1 MSYRGALLIAPS
13 IVLMS
18 CLICQAQV
26 EQGAISGVVTD
37 SSGAFVPK
45 AKITATNEATG
56 VVARAEATDEGYY
69 KIPYLLPGSYTVQ
82 IEKDG
87 FAISRVTSVP
97 VQVGQTATINASLK
111 PGTLHEEITVAANA
125 VMIDQTSSSLGYVGT
140 GAQILELPTG
150 RNPFS
155 LLGLAPG
162 VINTGNSGTGP
173 IINGG
178 RSNTTAIL
186 LDGQDTRNN
195 STLDNGYS
203 APQESVAEL
212 RFITNSFSSEYGR
225 STGGVVVAE
234 SRTGTNTLHGS
245 AYDYLQNDDLNA
257 NSWTNNRNRVPR
269 GRQRANVYG
278 FTISGP
284 VYLPRIYNGK
294 NKTFFFFNFEQNNNH
309 GVSTP
314 TASVPTALQ
323 KAGDFS
329 QTFTASGQ
337 LIQIYDP
344 LTTVASSSSS
354 SGYTRAQFPG
364 NLIPAN
370 RINPI
375 TAKILSYF
383 PNPTLPGISPTIT
396 TNWSLNFGFITHQDR
411 YFTRVDQNFGT
422 KNRLFFRY
430 GYSTSPQISP
440 YLNNPNAS
448 IAFPGETTNG
458 GGTQQSI
465 AYNYEIS
472 DTETFSPNLVAEFR
486 IGYNRSI
493 FKLLPLSIGFD
504 MTSLGLPGYL
514 KAASADALFP
524 YVTVAGLTAIGPQ
537 RAAHDID
544 AENTPEGQVHLTWL
558 KANHAIKTGFDLLLC
573 QFNTFRPDYP
583 SGTFNFGTAY
593 TQGPDPAVASATS
606 GYGYASALLG
616 TPDGGSF
623 TIGPSLALLQK
634 AYNWYLQDDWK
645 LTRTLTINLGLR
657 FEYET
662 PYTDRY
668 NHLAYF
674 DASATEPV
682 TGLPGVLTQVTP
694 SHRYPSNSQYNWA
707 PRIGFAWNFMQN
719 TVFRAAYGIFYA
731 PGSGGVGQSPGDLGS
746 GSETSTNIYF
756 GQTLAAPNTPIPG
769 ASLAN
774 PFVTGLLAYPN
785 SLVGN
790 GITAI
795 FPNWKTPM
803 NQMWNANVQRNL
815 GRNLLL
821 EAAYIGTRGEH
832 LWNNFPENA
841 TYPQYLSLG
850 TQLNS
855 LVPNPFFGKITNG
868 AMSAATVRLGSLLVP
883 YPQYS
888 GITFLRGS
896 VGDSI
901 YHGFTLRAER
911 SFAHGLL
918 FQASYTAAKL
928 IDDVNERFLGGANF
942 IDPYNL
948 RLSRALSAQ
957 DISQRFVAN
966 YIYALPFGH
975 GKRFLS
981 HGIASYILGN
991 WQNSAILTA
1000 QTGTPISIGASC
1012 NFPGVSGLGCY
1023 AVRTG
1028 NINLTTGQN
1037 MNQWFNTAAFTN
1049 PGQYSFGTDSRTEP
1063 NLRNPGTFGLDTVMS
1078 RWQPIRERMRLQFR
1092 AEMYN
1097 VLNHPNLGAP
1107 SATITSSTFGQ
1118 ITSKSGNRTI
1128 TMALRLEF

>member
-1 MSYRGALLIAPS
+1 MSRKAAILALPMIIA
-13 IVLMS
+13 MN
-18 CLICQAQV
+18 CLICLAQV
-26 EQGAISGVVTD
+26 EQGAITGVVTD
-37 SSGAFVPK
+37 ASGAFIAK
-45 AKITATNEATG
+45 AKVTVTNRATG
-56 VVARAEATDEGYY
+56 VVATAESTDEGYY
-69 KIPYLLPGSYTVQ
+69 KIPYLLPGSYDVQ
-82 IEKDG
+82 IEKEG
-87 FAISRVTSVP
+87 FAVSRVTEVP
-97 VQVGQTATINASLK
+97 VLVGQTATINASLR
-111 PGTLHEEITVAANA
+111 PGTVHEEITVTANA
-125 VMIDQTSSSLGYVGT
+125 VMIDQTSSSLGYVGSST
-140 GAQILELPTG
+140 QILELPIG

-155 LLGLAPG
+155 LLALAPG
-162 VINTGNSGTGP
+162 VINTGNGGTGP

-203 APQESVAEL
+203 APQESVGEI
-212 RFITNSFSSEYGR
+212 RFITNSFSAEYGR

-234 SRTGTNTLHGS
+234 SRTGANKLHGS

-257 NSWTNNRNRVPR
+257 NSWTNNQNRVRR
-269 GRQRANVYG
+269 GRQRVNVYG
-278 FTISGP
+278 FTLSGP
-284 VYLPRIYNGK
+284 VYLPRIYDGK
-294 NKTFFFFNFEQNNNH
+294 NRTFFFFNWEQNNNH

-323 KAGDFS
+323 RAGDFS
-329 QTFTASGQ
+329 QTFTASGA

-344 LTTVASSSSS
+344 LTTVASPSTS
-354 SGYTRAQFPG
+354 SGYVRSPFPG
-364 NLIPAN
+364 NVIPAN
-370 RINPI
+370 RMNSISS
-375 TAKILSYF
+375 KILSYY
-383 PNPTLPGISPTIT
+383 PNPTLPVSPTILN
-396 TNWSLNFGFITHQDR
+396 NWSLNFGLITHQNR

-430 GYSTSPQISP
+430 GYSTSPQTSP
-440 YLNNPNAS
+440 YLNNSNAS
-448 IAFPGETTNG
+448 IAFPGEGTNG
-458 GGTQQSI
+458 GGNQQSI

-472 DTETFSPNLVAEFR
+472 DTETFTSNLVAEFR

-493 FKLLPLSIGFD
+493 FKLLPLSTGFD
-504 MTSLGLPGYL
+504 ITSLGLPQYL

-524 YVTVAGLTAIGPQ
+524 LINVAGLTSIGPQ
-537 RAAHDID
+537 RASHDID
-544 AENTPEGQVHLTWL
+544 GENTPDAQVHLTWL
-558 KANHAIKTGFDLLLC
+558 KANHAIKTGFDFLLC

-593 TQGPDPAVASATS
+593 TQGPDPAGASATS

-616 TPDGGSF
+616 TPDGGQF

-634 AYNWYLQDDWK
+634 AYNWYLNDDWK
-645 LTRTLTINLGLR
+645 VTRTLTLNLGLR

-674 DASATEPV
+674 DPTGTEPI
-682 TGLPGVLTQVTP
+682 TGLHGVLTQVTP
-694 SHRYPSNSQYNWA
+694 SHRYPSDPQHNWA
-707 PRIGFAWNFMQN
+707 PRVGLAWNFLPN
-719 TVFRAAYGIFYA
+719 TVFHAAYGIFYA

-746 GSETSTNIYF
+746 GSETATGIYF
-756 GQTLAAPNTPIPG
+756 GQPVAAPNTPIPG

-790 GITAI
+790 GIGAI

-803 NQMWNANVQRNL
+803 NQMWNANIQRSL
-815 GRNLLL
+815 GRNLLV
-821 EAAYIGTRGEH
+821 EAAYIGTRGER
-832 LWNNFPENA
+832 LWNNFNENA
-841 TYPQYLSLG
+841 TFPQYLSLG

-855 LVPNPFFGKITNG
+855 LVPNPFYGKITNG
-868 AMSAATVRLGSLLVP
+868 SQSAANVRMGSLLVP
-883 YPQYS
+883 YPQY
-888 GITFLRGS
+888 GGVTFIRGS

-911 SFAHGLL
+911 SFVNGLL
-918 FQASYTAAKL
+918 FQVSFTGAKL
-928 IDDVNERFLGGANF
+928 IDDVNERFLGGSNY
-942 IDPYNL
+942 INPYNL
-948 RLSRALSAQ
+948 RLSRSLSAQ

-966 YIYALPFGH
+966 YVYALPFGH

-991 WQNSAILTA
+991 WQNSGILTA
-1000 QTGTPISIGASC
+1000 QTGTPISIGAAC

-1023 AVRTG
+1023 AVRSG
-1028 NINLTTGQN
+1028 NINLTSGQS
-1037 MNQWFNTAAFTN
+1037 MTQWFNTSAFTN
-1049 PGQYSFGTDSRTEP
+1049 PAQYSFGNDSRTEP
-1063 NLRNPGTFGLDTVMS
+1063 NLRNPGTFGFDTVMS
-1078 RWQPIRERMRLQFR
+1078 RWQPIRESMRLQFR

-1097 VLNHPNLGAP
+1097 ALNHPNLGSP
-1107 SATITSSTFGQ
+1107 STGITSSTFGQ